1 MLLKSWP
8 TYGQGLTNVMP
19 VLVFR
24 AVQYVGDSFAFSMEV
39 VEDFVGVFCLFSSP
53 ILGIV
58 IFYFAGLFYC
68 IYGGRF
74 FEWYIGYRTASVV
87 DAGSVAPSDA
97 CTKLSFFHHGGNG
110 EHPFSTFPCC
120 FFVPFAFTPEVQGI
134 PCRSGAVFC
143 FCRHFVRRWSG

>member
-1 MLLKSWP
+1 
-8 TYGQGLTNVMP
+8 
-19 VLVFR
+19 
-24 AVQYVGDSFAFSMEV
+24 MEV

-74 FEWYIGYRTASVV
+74 FEWYVGYCTAAVV

-120 FFVPFAFTPEVQGI
+120 FFVVVVLSLSCHRGAARLERI
-134 PCRSGAVFC
+134 ALKMRSI
-143 FCRHFVRRWSG
+143 

>member
-1 MLLKSWP
+1 
-8 TYGQGLTNVMP
+8 
-19 VLVFR
+19 
-24 AVQYVGDSFAFSMEV
+24 MEV

-74 FEWYIGYRTASVV
+74 FEWYVGYRTATVV

-120 FFVPFAFTPEVQGI
+120 FFVPFAFTPGVQGI
-134 PCRSGAVFC
+134 PCCWSPLRFLQWRC
-143 FCRHFVRRWSG
+143 F